1 MPTSHTQW
9 ERDLAWAQATWL
21 ASSTGWDTVIW
32 LGAGAGL
39 AGSSTAL
46 AWEQPEGGPA
56 LRMQQTPPWPPQ
68 PGSQNYTEQ
77 CGYWEMPTQGLHPQS
92 SRMALSSPQ
101 LCPWHLGQL
110 RLEQAEPFRGGAAL
124 EAVRADGSSRAV
136 EGR

>member
-46 AWEQPEGGPA
+46 AWEQPEGGTCPSDA
-56 LRMQQTPPWPPQ
+56 ANTTLAPTTRQPELHGTMWVLGNAYTRAAPP
-68 PGSQNYTEQ
+68 
-77 CGYWEMPTQGLHPQS
+77 
-92 SRMALSSPQ
+92 
-101 LCPWHLGQL
+101 
-110 RLEQAEPFRGGAAL
+110 
-124 EAVRADGSSRAV
+124 V
-136 EGR
+136 